1 MSGVGG
7 RSHYILC
14 FVKKTI
20 QNVVKM
26 LQKTSRLA
34 IISFVSFSELE
45 MHLAVFRIQKWSN
58 CESRLFIANWKDK
71 TIRKKIGLGF
81 YRDF

>member
-1 MSGVGG
+1 
-7 RSHYILC
+7 
-14 FVKKTI
+14 
-20 QNVVKM
+20 
-26 LQKTSRLA
+26 
-34 IISFVSFSELE
+34 

-81 YRDF
+81 LSRFLRKNSTVQMEEPYIVITPTYGEQVANFFL